1 VSSGRL
7 RHSFLQNGSITFDDL
22 VKGMEMV
29 QEHYDVLII
38 GSGPAGL
45 FAAIWLERLGLKNI
59 AIADRHPY
67 PAGGLLNDGKLNF
80 DHHIGIDLD
89 ELKLTVEE
97 AVRLIGQVK
106 EIFTAFPECRQ
117 VTGSNRDERIEIIER
132 IAREHNVQFIAPEQ
146 WHWGTDNGKK
156 AVEYLRSRLFKTKFL
171 LGTDVTSI
179 AGGDPRGFKVLC
191 RCNGKRVSFRADVI
205 LAAPGRG
212 GAYEF
217 RDMATQMGIKYN
229 FGPIDV
235 GIRLEMNRKYFDS
248 VNAVVYDPK
257 FIFRTTRHNDRVRT
271 FCTNPGGRVR
281 EENYYNFKLVNG
293 DALATRKTENTNFAI
308 LNTIS
313 LTEPFGDTTEFGRMI
328 AQQFFLL
335 GGGKPLVQRVGDFRE
350 GRRSSL
356 STFNSVNRHYEVCE
370 ASYRATPGDITLA
383 MPARIIDNLWES
395 LKTLDKIVP
404 GILHPSTLLYAPEI
418 KFFDTH
424 FPTDRNLETN
434 IERLFV
440 AGDGTGKSR
449 GIVGAA
455 ISGIIAARGI
465 ARKYY
470 GRDDRG

>member
-1 VSSGRL
+1 M
-7 RHSFLQNGSITFDDL
+7 LQKHFDI
-22 VKGMEMV
+22 
-29 QEHYDVLII
+29 LII

-45 FAAIWLERLGLKNI
+45 FAAIYFERLGLENI
-59 AIADRHPY
+59 AIVDRHPY

-89 ELKLTVEE
+89 ELEITVAE
-97 AVRLIGQVK
+97 AQDLIDQVR

-117 VTGSNRDERIEIIER
+117 VTGGKRDERIEIIGE
-132 IAREHNVQFIAPEQ
+132 IAQEHNVQFIAPEQ

-156 AVEYLRSRLFKTKFL
+156 AVEYLRSRLTKTNFL
-171 LGTDVTSI
+171 LGTDVISI
-179 AGGDPRGFKVLC
+179 AGKEPRGFNVSC
-191 RCNGKRVSFRADVI
+191 QRNGDAVSLSANFI
-205 LAAPGRG
+205 LAAPGRS

-217 RDMATQMGIKYN
+217 RDMATKLGVNHN

-235 GIRLEMNRKYFDS
+235 GIRVEMNRQYFDA

-257 FIFRTTRHNDRVRT
+257 FIFRTVRHGDRVRT

-281 EENYYNFKLVNG
+281 EENYCNFKLVNG
-293 DALATRKTENTNFAI
+293 DALATRKTENTNFAL

-313 LTEPFGDTTEFGRMI
+313 LTEPFVDTTEFGRMI
-328 AQQFFLL
+328 ARQFFLL

-356 STFNSVNRHYEVCE
+356 ATFNSTTRHYEVCQ
-370 ASYRATPGDITLA
+370 ASYRAVPGDITLG

-434 IERLFV
+434 IEGIFV

-455 ISGIIAARGI
+455 ISGILAARGI
-465 ARKYY
+465 TRKYY
-470 GRDDRG
+470 NRNI

>member
-1 VSSGRL
+1 MIQK
-7 RHSFLQNGSITFDDL
+7 HFDI
-22 VKGMEMV
+22 
-29 QEHYDVLII
+29 LII

-45 FAAIWLERLGLKNI
+45 FAAIWLERLGLENI
-59 AIADRHPY
+59 VIVDRRPY

-89 ELKLTVEE
+89 ELEITVTE
-97 AVRLIGQVK
+97 AQDLIGQVR
-106 EIFTAFPECRQ
+106 EIFAAFPECRQ
-117 VTGSNRDERIEIIER
+117 VTGNNGNERLEIIGK

-156 AVEYLRSRLFKTKFL
+156 AVEYLRDRLIKTKFL
-171 LGTDVTSI
+171 LGIDVISL
-179 AGGDPRGFKVLC
+179 AGREPRGFEVEC
-191 RCNGKRVSFRADVI
+191 RRNGDTVSLSADFI
-205 LAAPGRG
+205 LAAPGRS

-217 RDMATQMGIKYN
+217 RDMASKLGVNHN

-235 GIRLEMNRKYFDS
+235 GIRVEMNRKYFDA

-257 FIFRTTRHNDRVRT
+257 FIFRTTRHGDRVRT

-281 EENYYNFKLVNG
+281 EENYCNFKLVNG
-293 DALATRKTENTNFAI
+293 DALAIRKTENTNFAL

-313 LTEPFGDTTEFGRMI
+313 LTEPFVDTTEFGRII

-350 GRRSSL
+350 GRRSSFA
-356 STFNSVNRHYEVCE
+356 TFDSVTRHYEICQ
-370 ASYRATPGDITLA
+370 ASYRAIPGDITLG

-434 IERLFV
+434 IAGLFV

-455 ISGIIAARGI
+455 ISGILAARGI
-465 ARKYY
+465 ARKYWNK
-470 GRDDRG
+470 DI